1 MLAQCAYPG
10 KRDGWCCLAPIVVTG
25 GGRVWYTLQCSE
37 QCHMR
42 HFVLHLIL
50 AISCVQRSTNSE
62 KETACSKKT
71 KNELQ
76 SLSSRAY
83 LERTVVPVVMNGMSV
98 LAKER
103 LETNTV

>member
-1 MLAQCAYPG
+1 M
-10 KRDGWCCLAPIVVTG
+10 V
-25 GGRVWYTLQCSE
+25 
-37 QCHMR
+37 
-42 HFVLHLIL
+42 
-50 AISCVQRSTNSE
+50 ISHVQRSAASD
-62 KETACSKKT
+62 KETCRKKP

-103 LETNTV
+103 LETTVC